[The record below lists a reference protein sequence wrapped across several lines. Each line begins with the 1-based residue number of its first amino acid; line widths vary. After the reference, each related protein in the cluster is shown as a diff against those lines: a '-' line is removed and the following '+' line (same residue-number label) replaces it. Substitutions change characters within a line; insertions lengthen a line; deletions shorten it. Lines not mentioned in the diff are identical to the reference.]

1 MSIQVKGPLK
11 LVPSGWIWNIS
22 PSPEFFMSFVVR
34 FTWNNHHPSLEV
46 CLKVATKCTQ
56 TKRNKKDVSYW
67 LIILIISILH
77 YSTPPLYFRLRSLFS
92 AHVQDSLT
100 PAPYEAFQGG
110 AKVPSHSG
118 CFRAWRQLYEAADM
132 GLWILNFTSGIQ
144 RKTFMHLCHVC
155 VCVSKSLI
163 YNHGRCESSTKL
175 QLSMLR
181 HVPPEKSKIH
191 RNISKYQTWKP
202 LDGLHKTW
210 PCDHGD
216 SFCTK
221 NVPTWH
227 HCLLKYR
234 SLIGSEVQ
242 MRVRNSKRS
251 NHMICQHCFGI
262 PQDSTMV

>member
-11 LVPSGWIWNIS
+11 LVPSGWI
-22 PSPEFFMSFVVR
+22 EFGIFHLRLSFLCPLWSDSLE
-34 FTWNNHHPSLEV
+34 TTTIHSLEV

-77 YSTPPLYFRLRSLFS
+77 YSTPPLYFRLRALFS

-155 VCVSKSLI
+155 VCVEIFNL
-163 YNHGRCESSTKL
+163 
-175 QLSMLR
+175 
-181 HVPPEKSKIH
+181 
-191 RNISKYQTWKP
+191 
-202 LDGLHKTW
+202 
-210 PCDHGD
+210 
-216 SFCTK
+216 
-221 NVPTWH
+221 
-227 HCLLKYR
+227 
-234 SLIGSEVQ
+234 
-242 MRVRNSKRS
+242 
-251 NHMICQHCFGI
+251 
-262 PQDSTMV
+262 